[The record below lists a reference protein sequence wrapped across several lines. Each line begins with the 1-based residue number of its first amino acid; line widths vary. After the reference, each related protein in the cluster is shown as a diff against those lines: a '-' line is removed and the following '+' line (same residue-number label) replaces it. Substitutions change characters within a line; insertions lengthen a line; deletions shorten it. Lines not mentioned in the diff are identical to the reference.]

1 MKSAPHPSAPRNL
14 CRPGASYL
22 PHAVHLLRQPNLLPL
37 CFHTLTNPFSP
48 NSLVFC
54 ELPTL
59 YLSLRSFS
67 RPFPLFSIA
76 CGLFLQNTRGCGCLV
91 PSVQPRTSNL
101 QPRTSNRRLL
111 AFFSPLTLPTLAA
124 NAMLRLQTLRTEMR
138 PTLRLALPLVL
149 AEIGWMTMGIVDT
162 VMVGHLPDSAG
173 AIGAVS
179 ISSSSFN
186 VVAFFGGGLLIG
198 LDTLVAQAFGA
209 GKREDCHRSLVNG
222 IYLSLVMTPFLMVP
236 VWFFG
241 PLLQALQIDPVVT
254 RLAVPYMKALAIGL
268 FPLMLYFAVRR
279 CIQAMNMVRPV
290 AFALVTAN
298 LVNLL
303 FNWVLIYGKCG
314 APAMGVVGSGWSTA
328 FARLYMS
335 LVLVG
340 YLLWYDRRHRTE
352 LLKTPV
358 NVDFTRIRR
367 LIILG
372 LPAATQIT
380 LEISVFA
387 LTAALIGRLG
397 AVPLAAH
404 QIALNTV
411 AFTYMVPLGISSAA
425 AVRVGQ
431 AIGRRDLSGASDAGD
446 TAIFLGATFMM
457 AASIALLVFP
467 RAIARMYTP
476 NESVIHTTIL
486 LLAAGAAFQL
496 FDGLQTVA
504 TGALRGAGDT
514 RTPMLCHF
522 TAYWVIGL
530 PLGAWLCF
538 RRHWGAFGLWAGL
551 SLALILI
558 GIVLLFAWR
567 RTVRRL
573 APVM

>member
-1 MKSAPHPSAPRNL
+1 
-14 CRPGASYL
+14 
-22 PHAVHLLRQPNLLPL
+22 
-37 CFHTLTNPFSP
+37 
-48 NSLVFC
+48 
-54 ELPTL
+54 
-59 YLSLRSFS
+59 
-67 RPFPLFSIA
+67 
-76 CGLFLQNTRGCGCLV
+76 
-91 PSVQPRTSNL
+91 
-101 QPRTSNRRLL
+101 
-111 AFFSPLTLPTLAA
+111 
-124 NAMLRLQTLRTEMR
+124 MLRIETLRAEMR

-162 VMVGHLPDSAG
+162 VMVGHLPDSAN

-179 ISSSSFN
+179 ISSSIFN

-209 GKREDCHRSLVNG
+209 GQREDCHRSLING
-222 IYLSLVMTPFLMVP
+222 IYLSVVMTPLLMAP

-241 PLLQALQIDPVVT
+241 PLLQALHIAPSVAS
-254 RLAVPYMKALAIGL
+254 LAVPYMKALAIGL

-298 LVNLL
+298 LINLL
-303 FNWVLIYGKCG
+303 FNWVLIYGKWG

-328 FARLYMS
+328 LARLYMA

-358 NVDFTRIRR
+358 NIDFTRIRR

-431 AIGRRDLSGASDAGD
+431 ALGRKDPRGAADAGD
-446 TAIFLGATFMM
+446 TAIFVGAAFML
-457 AASIALLVFP
+457 AASVLLLVFP
-467 RAIARMYTP
+467 RPIARMYTP
-476 NESVIHTTIL
+476 DEAVIRTTIF

-538 RRHWGAFGLWAGL
+538 SRHWGAFGLWAGL

-558 GIVLLFAWR
+558 GIVLLLAWR
-567 RTVRRL
+567 RTVRNLVAESPAAPQVEAL
-573 APVM
+573 AAEARTTASAQ

>member
-1 MKSAPHPSAPRNL
+1 MWCPTNQSSSGAVPAFAPFLYPAYTSSTA
-14 CRPGASYL
+14 CRKP
-22 PHAVHLLRQPNLLPL
+22 
-37 CFHTLTNPFSP
+37 
-48 NSLVFC
+48 
-54 ELPTL
+54 
-59 YLSLRSFS
+59 
-67 RPFPLFSIA
+67 
-76 CGLFLQNTRGCGCLV
+76 
-91 PSVQPRTSNL
+91 
-101 QPRTSNRRLL
+101 
-111 AFFSPLTLPTLAA
+111 
-124 NAMLRLQTLRTEMR
+124 MLRLQTLRAEMR

-162 VMVGHLPDSAG
+162 VMVGHLPDSAN

-179 ISSSSFN
+179 ISSSIFN

-209 GKREDCHRSLVNG
+209 GKREDCHRSLING
-222 IYLSLVMTPFLMVP
+222 IYLSLVMTPFLMAP

-241 PLLQALQIDPVVT
+241 PLLQALHIDRVVAS
-254 RLAVPYMKALAIGL
+254 LAVPYMKALAIGL
-268 FPLMLYFAVRR
+268 FPLLLYFAVRR
-279 CIQAMNMVRPV
+279 CIQAMDMVRPV

-298 LVNLL
+298 LINLL
-303 FNWVLIYGKCG
+303 FNWVLIYGKWG

-328 FARLYMS
+328 LARLSMA

-358 NVDFTRIRR
+358 NIDFRRIRR

-380 LEISVFA
+380 LEISVFS

-397 AVPLAAH
+397 AIPLAAH

-431 AIGRRDLSGASDAGD
+431 ALGRKDPAGAADAGD
-446 TAIFLGATFMM
+446 TAIFVGAAFML
-457 AASIALLVFP
+457 AASVLLLVFP

-476 NESVIHTTIL
+476 NEAVIRSAIT

-496 FDGLQTVA
+496 CDGLQTVA

-514 RTPMLCHF
+514 RTRMLCH
-522 TAYWVIGL
+522 L
-530 PLGAWLCF
+530 P
-538 RRHWGAFGLWAGL
+538 
-551 SLALILI
+551 
-558 GIVLLFAWR
+558 
-567 RTVRRL
+567 
-573 APVM
+573 